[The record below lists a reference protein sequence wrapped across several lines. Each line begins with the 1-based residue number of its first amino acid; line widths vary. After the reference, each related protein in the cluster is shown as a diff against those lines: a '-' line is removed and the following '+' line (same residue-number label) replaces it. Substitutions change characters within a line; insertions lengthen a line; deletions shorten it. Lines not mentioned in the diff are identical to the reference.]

1 MHIAAVQTRWSIL
14 SIWAH
19 SRRSLR
25 TPARSAERTKRPCA
39 AAAIADAA
47 FARNRGDDFL
57 AVQRFSPKQPFKR
70 VNRAGSQTVFS
81 LQVV

>member
-1 MHIAAVQTRWSIL
+1 PCAKKDLQKGSHP
-14 SIWAH
+14 H
-19 SRRSLR
+19 
-25 TPARSAERTKRPCA
+25 RTKRPCA